1 MLSITYLSDA
11 TTPFD
16 DDQLAV
22 LLLGS
27 RANNTRDGL
36 SGVLL
41 HRQGRFMQVLEGPEA
56 VVRRRYAVI
65 ERDPR
70 HARIEVLSTEIIDAP
85 RFGQWSM
92 GYQPLTD
99 DLAHE
104 LPGFTD
110 FFSDARSLPTAER
123 SSNVAALLMWFR
135 NHPVAAAQH

>member
-1 MLSITYLSDA
+1 VLSITYLSDA

-36 SGVLL
+36 SGLLL
-41 HRQGRFMQVLEGPEA
+41 HRLGRFMQVLEGPEET
-56 VVRRRYAVI
+56 VRERYAVI

-70 HARIEVLSTEIIDAP
+70 HTRIQVLATETLDAP
-85 RFGQWSM
+85 RFGRWSM

-110 FFSDARSLPTAER
+110 FFSDARTLPTEDR
-123 SSNVAALLMWFR
+123 SSKVAALLMWFR
-135 NHPVAAAQH
+135 NHPVAAAHS

>member
-27 RANNTRDGL
+27 RANNARDGL
-36 SGVLL
+36 SGLLL
-41 HRQGRFMQVLEGPEA
+41 HRMGRFMQVLEGPDE

-70 HARIEVLSTEIIDAP
+70 HGRVQILAEETLPER
-85 RFGQWSM
+85 RFGAWSM

-99 DLAHE
+99 ALAHE
-104 LPGFTD
+104 LPGYND
-110 FFSDARSLPTAER
+110 FFSDAGALPTDDRA
-123 SSNVAALLMWFR
+123 SKVAAMLMWFR
-135 NHPVAAAQH
+135 NHPVAAAHV